1 MNARM
6 ELKRCACTNATRS
19 GFPLAPASALPRSWL
34 CYGSGSGSGSGSS
47 PDPFGRRAAT
57 DTDPAFQGYGSETYA
72 PLSMDRPS
80 PILHIP
86 QHVQLDDPIEGRA
99 ACHVAEAEWRVAG
112 WMEREGVEHDI
123 YAESQVRD
131 LPCRNALLSDRV

>member
-1 MNARM
+1 MTA
-6 ELKRCACTNATRS
+6 
-19 GFPLAPASALPRSWL
+19 
-34 CYGSGSGSGSGSS
+34 
-47 PDPFGRRAAT
+47 DV
-57 DTDPAFQGYGSETYA
+57 DPAFNSYASETYL

-123 YAESQVRD
+123 YAESQVSTCPVATLFCPAASER
-131 LPCRNALLSDRV
+131 RI

>member
-6 ELKRCACTNATRS
+6 ELKRCAS
-19 GFPLAPASALPRSWL
+19 HLPQV
-34 CYGSGSGSGSGSS
+34 SGSS

-99 ACHVAEAEWRVAG
+99 ACHVVVTHT
-112 WMEREGVEHDI
+112 GVPGSH
-123 YAESQVRD
+123 R
-131 LPCRNALLSDRV
+131 ALRIHMFHADRGVSE